1 MERSGRKREDGKI
14 GSKREKARQRIP
26 KQQPTF
32 TEAAGLG
39 LGANAVRRSVK
50 CRDRPSEEK
59 GWFSRSF

>member
-14 GSKREKARQRIP
+14 GSKREKARQRIL

-39 LGANAVRRSVK
+39 LG
-50 CRDRPSEEK
+50 C
-59 GWFSRSF
+59 